1 MKNVF
6 SFASKYRPTDFVF
19 TLVAVA
25 ATTVALILLRARL
38 STQVIALL
46 YLLPVMLS
54 ATRWGLL
61 PALVASLAAF
71 FAFNYFFLVPT
82 YTFVVSDPEEL
93 LALLVQ
99 WRWNSGSIKS
109 G

>member
-1 MKNVF
+1 MRNVF
-6 SFASKYRPTDFVF
+6 SFASKYRLTDFVF

-54 ATRWGLL
+54 ATRWGFL

-71 FAFNYFFLVPT
+71 LAFNYFFLAPT
-82 YTFVVSDPEEL
+82 HT
-93 LALLVQ
+93 LAVQ
-99 WRWNSGSIKS
+99 
-109 G
+109 